1 MRGEYQHKKRGSE
14 IKQGSPPHARG
25 ILRLPICHHHQSG
38 ITPACAGNTVSVHC
52 RDGSVGDHPRMR
64 GEYPYINQNFVYLPG
79 SPPHA
84 RGIPFVC
91 HSIDS
96 PFGITPACA
105 GNTVM
110 FTLAHRAQRD
120 HPRMRGEYHVHPIVC
135 ALLPGSPPHARG
147 IPILWCRKG
156 RTTGITPAC
165 AGNTGRMLGTSILF
179 RDHPRMRGEY
189 LLCFNKFSINKGSPP
204 HARGILL
211 RKSSQQGTRGITPA
225 CAGNTWNF

>member
-1 MRGEYQHKKRGSE
+1 MRGEYREQ
-14 IKQGSPPHARG
+14 ITTPAAQWGSPPHARG
-25 ILRLPICHHHQSG
+25 ILTEDCVRHGHRG

-120 HPRMRGEYHVHPIVC
+120 HPRMRGEYR
-135 ALLPGSPPHARG
+135 A
-147 IPILWCRKG
+147 
-156 RTTGITPAC
+156 
-165 AGNTGRMLGTSILF
+165 
-179 RDHPRMRGEY
+179 
-189 LLCFNKFSINKGSPP
+189 
-204 HARGILL
+204 
-211 RKSSQQGTRGITPA
+211 
-225 CAGNTWNF
+225 